1 MQHHRGSLLHE
12 VVMVARMRTVAPGS
26 VDLMGHL
33 PPKTIAETLRGIQT
47 NDLVLP
53 AIQREYVWKPSQVV
67 RLFDSVLRGYP
78 IGSFLAWRIEPET
91 VEKFKFYG
99 FLKDYSQFD
108 NRHNPDLD
116 LPGRR
121 FTAVLDG
128 QQRLTSLNIGLR
140 GSYAVREKYARH
152 NTARGYPTR
161 RLYLNILAEAA
172 ANDAG
177 LRYDF
182 RLLTD
187 EQVRDSADD
196 PAHHWFPVS
205 KVFDAAN
212 AMQPMRD
219 LAEIGL
225 GNHTFAIDVLGELY
239 HAVHAKESLH
249 MYEETDQDVERVLDI
264 FIRVNSGGTV
274 LSYSDLLLSI
284 ATAQWK
290 DRDARSAIHG
300 LVDALNATGS
310 GFSFSQDVVLKAGL
324 MLAGIN
330 DIAFKVKNF
339 TADNMTELDRQWDDI
354 GNSLKTAVGL
364 LSDFG
369 LSDATLSAKSVII
382 PVAYYLH
389 TRGLDDTYRTAVAHA
404 SDRAL
409 LRSWVL
415 RSLIVRGI
423 WGSGL
428 DTLLRD
434 IRTVLDDH
442 GASGFPATEIERTMA
457 LRGKSLAVTD
467 ELIDDVLDLSYG
479 GTRTYAVLAMLFDH
493 VDTRNQF
500 HVDHVFP
507 RALLDPKRLKEQ
519 GLTRD
524 VIDDLN
530 ERRDRFANLQL
541 LAGPENIDKSAT
553 PPDEWAARAYPTP
566 ELMSSYKTLNEL
578 TGLPHDAN
586 EFHSFLEARRTAL
599 GERIRRKLSSG
610 SQPHPAGELV
620 EEYDGTELD
629 AALEN

>member
-1 MQHHRGSLLHE
+1 
-12 VVMVARMRTVAPGS
+12 
-26 VDLMGHL
+26 MGHL
-33 PPKTIAETLRGIQT
+33 PPKTIVETLRGIQS
-47 NDLVLP
+47 NDFVLP

-99 FLKDYSQFD
+99 FMKDYSQFD

-116 LPGRR
+116 LPDRR

-152 NTARGYPTR
+152 NTARGYPVR
-161 RLYLNILAEAA
+161 RLYLNILGEAA

-177 LRYDF
+177 LLYDF

-187 EQVRDSADD
+187 EQVKESAED
-196 PAHHWFPVS
+196 PAHFWFPVN
-205 KVFDAAN
+205 KVFEAAN

-219 LAEIGL
+219 LAEVGL
-225 GNHTFAIDVLGELY
+225 GNNAFAIDVLGELY
-239 HAVHAKESLH
+239 HAIHAKESLH

-290 DRDARSAIHG
+290 DRDARAAIHG
-300 LVDALNATGS
+300 LVDALNTTGS
-310 GFSFSQDVVLKAGL
+310 GFNFSQDVVLKAGL

-339 TADNMTELDRQWDDI
+339 TSDNMAELDRQWDGI
-354 GNSLKTAVGL
+354 GDSLKTAVGL

-369 LSDATLSAKSVII
+369 LSDATLSAKSVVI

-389 TRGLDDTYRTAVAHA
+389 TRGLDDTYRTAVAH
-404 SDRAL
+404 STDRAT

-415 RSLIVRGI
+415 RSLIVRGV

-434 IRTVLDDH
+434 IRSVLNEH
-442 GASGFPATEIERTMA
+442 GHAGFPTEALERIMA
-457 LRGKSLAVTD
+457 QRGKSLAVTD
-467 ELIDDVLDLSYG
+467 ALVDDILDLSYG
-479 GTRTYAVLAMLFDH
+479 GARTYAVLAMLFDH

-507 RALLDPKRLKEQ
+507 RALLDPKRLREQ
-519 GLTRD
+519 GFARED
-524 VIDDLN
+524 IESLN

-541 LAGPENIDKSAT
+541 LPGPENIDKSAAA
-553 PPDEWAARAYPTP
+553 PDEWALRAFPTAD
-566 ELMSSYKTLNEL
+566 LLSSYKSLNEL
-578 TGLPHDAN
+578 TDLPHTPLDFDAYY
-586 EFHSFLEARRTAL
+586 EERRTAL
-599 GERIRRKLSSG
+599 ASRIRRKLEAG
-610 SQPHPAGELV
+610 GIQQPAATQD

-629 AALEN
+629 AALED

>member
-1 MQHHRGSLLHE
+1 
-12 VVMVARMRTVAPGS
+12 
-26 VDLMGHL
+26 MGHL
-33 PPKTIAETLRGIQT
+33 PPKTIAATLREIQS
-47 NDLVLP
+47 NDFVLP

-67 RLFDSVLRGYP
+67 KLFDSVLRGYP
-78 IGSFLAWRIEPET
+78 IGSFLAWRIEPAT

-99 FLKDYSQFD
+99 FMKDYSQFD

-161 RLYLNILAEAA
+161 KLYLNILGEAA

-187 EQVRDSADD
+187 QQVQESEDD
-196 PAHHWFPVS
+196 PTHHWFPVS

-219 LAEIGL
+219 LAGIGL

-239 HAVHAKESLH
+239 HAIHAKESMH

-290 DRDARSAIHG
+290 DRDARAAIHG
-300 LVDALNATGS
+300 LVDALNTTGS

-339 TADNMTELDRQWDDI
+339 TADNMAQLDRQWDEI

-369 LSDATLSAKSVII
+369 LSDATLSAKSVVI

-389 TRGLDDTYRTAVAHA
+389 TRELGDTYRTAVAHA

-409 LRSWVL
+409 MRSWVL
-415 RSLIVRGI
+415 RSLITRGI

-434 IRTVLDDH
+434 IRTILNDH
-442 GASGFPATEIERTMA
+442 GHAGFPSVELERAMA
-457 LRGKSLAVTD
+457 LRGKSLTVTD
-467 ELIDDVLDLSYG
+467 ELVDDILDLSYG
-479 GTRTYAVLAMLFDH
+479 GARTFAVLAMLFDH

-507 RALLDPKRLKEQ
+507 RALLDPKRLREE
-519 GLTRD
+519 GFSREA
-524 VIDDLN
+524 IDALN

-553 PPDEWAARAYPTP
+553 APDDWAARAYPTP
-566 ELMSSYKTLNEL
+566 DLLSSYKTLNEL
-578 TGLPHDAN
+578 TMLPHSAAEFDGYFEQRRDA
-586 EFHSFLEARRTAL
+586 LAA
-599 GERIRRKLSSG
+599 RIRRKLQSG
-610 SQPHPAGELV
+610 TPTRPATEPTDA
-620 EEYDGTELD
+620 YDGTELD
-629 AALEN
+629 AALEE

>member
-1 MQHHRGSLLHE
+1 
-12 VVMVARMRTVAPGS
+12 
-26 VDLMGHL
+26 MGHL
-33 PPKTIAETLRGIQT
+33 PPKTIAETLRGIQS

-99 FLKDYSQFD
+99 FMKDYSQFD

-161 RLYLNILAEAA
+161 RLYLNILREAA
-172 ANDAG
+172 SNDAG

-187 EQVRDSADD
+187 EQVRDSAEDSEY
-196 PAHHWFPVS
+196 HWFPVS
-205 KVFDAAN
+205 KVFDATT

-239 HAVHAKESLH
+239 QAIHAKESLH

-300 LVDALNATGS
+300 LVDALNTTGS
-310 GFSFSQDVVLKAGL
+310 GFTFSQDVVLKAGL

-330 DIAFKVKNF
+330 DIAFNVKNF
-339 TADNMTELDRQWDDI
+339 TAENMAELDRQWDNI
-354 GNSLKTAVGL
+354 GDSLKTAVGL

-369 LSDATLSAKSVII
+369 LSDATLSAKSVVI

-389 TRGLDDTYRTAVAHA
+389 TRGLDDAYRTAVAHA

-434 IRTVLDDH
+434 IRTVLNEH
-442 GASGFPATEIERTMA
+442 GSTGFPAADLERTMA

-467 ELIDDVLDLSYG
+467 ELVDDVLDLSYG
-479 GTRTYAVLAMLFDH
+479 SARTFAVLAMLFDH

-507 RALLDPKRLKEQ
+507 RALLDAKRLKDQ
-519 GLTRD
+519 GLASAD
-524 VIDDLN
+524 IDALT

-553 PPDEWAARAYPTP
+553 APAEWAVRAYPTP
-566 ELMSSYKTLNEL
+566 DLLSNYKTLNEL
-578 TGLPHDAN
+578 TALPREAA
-586 EFHSFLEARRTAL
+586 EFLSFYEARRAAL
-599 GERIRRKLSSG
+599 GERIRRKLASG
-610 SQPHPAGELV
+610 AHPVNGADTGD
-620 EEYDGTELD
+620 EYDGTELD
-629 AALEN
+629 AALEE